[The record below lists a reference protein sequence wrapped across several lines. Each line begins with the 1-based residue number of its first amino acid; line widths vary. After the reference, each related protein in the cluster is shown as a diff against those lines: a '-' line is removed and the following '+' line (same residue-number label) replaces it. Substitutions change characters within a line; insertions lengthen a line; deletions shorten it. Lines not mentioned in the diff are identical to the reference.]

1 MDDNGPSL
9 RDLLLRH
16 QENAGAAAVIAL
28 LFAAIY
34 AAFKRLGLRGA
45 LMAVSAGALVASVSW
60 VVLSEYLGLPLFAM
74 LPVAAVCG
82 ISAFP
87 LLTAWVKED
96 DRLAEG
102 VVSGAGKLL
111 GKLIKRFT
119 GNGT

>member
-1 MDDNGPSL
+1 MDDHVPTL

-28 LFAAIY
+28 LFAAVY
-34 AAFKRLGLRGA
+34 AAFKKLSLRGS
-45 LMAVSAGALVASVSW
+45 LMAVSAGALFASVGW
-60 VVLSEYLGLPLFAM
+60 VGLSEYLGLPLIAM
-74 LPVAAVCG
+74 LPVAAICG
-82 ISAFP
+82 IAAFP
-87 LLTAWVKED
+87 VLTAWVKED
-96 DRLAEG
+96 DQLAEG